1 MEYDLF
7 DPSQIELLLSSHG
20 LKPAKRFGQNFIMDP
35 EAVGAIIASA
45 QITKKDTVL
54 EIGPGLGTLTGAL
67 CKTAKN
73 VLAIEKDPNMVG
85 ILRKTCAKFKNLQII
100 HADALKFD
108 WATIKSPYKIASNLP
123 YNVASHLIRQILESS
138 NRPQLM
144 ALMVQK
150 EVGERIVAQAP
161 DANILGL
168 SVQIYAN
175 ASLEL
180 IVPST
185 AFYPE
190 PKVDSAIVRIEPKN
204 DAPSA
209 QKTADI
215 FRLIKIGFSS
225 PRKKLSNNLSTGL
238 NRPKNEIEALM
249 AKENIDLLS
258 RPENLSL
265 HDWEVLIKHLG

>member
-7 DPSQIELLLSSHG
+7 DPNQIELLLSSHG
-20 LKPAKRFGQNFIMDP
+20 LKPAKKFGQNFIMDP

-85 ILRKTCAKFKNLQII
+85 ILRKTCAKFKNLQIVQ
-100 HADALKFD
+100 ADALKFD
-108 WATIKSPYKIASNLP
+108 WTTIKPPYKIASNLP
-123 YNVASHLIRQILESS
+123 YNVASHLIRQILESQ

-204 DAPSA
+204 DAPNA

-238 NRPKNEIEALM
+238 NRPKNEIETLM

>member
-7 DPSQIELLLSSHG
+7 DPNQIELLLSSHG
-20 LKPAKRFGQNFIMDP
+20 LKPAKKFGQNFIMDP

-85 ILRKTCAKFKNLQII
+85 ILRKACAKFKNLQIVQ
-100 HADALKFD
+100 ADALKFD
-108 WATIKSPYKIASNLP
+108 WTTIKPPYKIASNLP
-123 YNVASHLIRQILESS
+123 YNVASHLIRQILESQ

-168 SVQIYAN
+168 SVQI
-175 ASLEL
+175 
-180 IVPST
+180 
-185 AFYPE
+185 
-190 PKVDSAIVRIEPKN
+190 
-204 DAPSA
+204 
-209 QKTADI
+209 
-215 FRLIKIGFSS
+215 
-225 PRKKLSNNLSTGL
+225 
-238 NRPKNEIEALM
+238 
-249 AKENIDLLS
+249 
-258 RPENLSL
+258 
-265 HDWEVLIKHLG
+265 